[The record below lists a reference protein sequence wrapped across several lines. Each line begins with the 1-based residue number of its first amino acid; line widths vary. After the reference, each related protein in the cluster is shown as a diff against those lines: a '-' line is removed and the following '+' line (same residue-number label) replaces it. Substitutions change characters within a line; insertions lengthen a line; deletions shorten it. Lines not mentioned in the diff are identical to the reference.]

1 MNLLM
6 CIFPVVRQ
14 VSLDLVLR
22 LYVIDD
28 QSQVA
33 VAASLSSIIAT
44 VVTYPLQ
51 KARVMLQSGETPPKV
66 SSIWHYLYDGVTFKV
81 LDTCLKTFILFLV
94 KEHSSSILCVL
105 EV

>member
-1 MNLLM
+1 M

-14 VSLDLVLR
+14 ISLELLLR
-22 LYVIDD
+22 LFSIDD
-28 QSQVA
+28 QSQIA
-33 VAASLSSIIAT
+33 FAASLSSIVAT
-44 VVTYPLQ
+44 IVTYPIQ
-51 KARVMLQSGETPPKV
+51 KARVMLQSGEAPPKV
-66 SSIWHYLYDGVTFKV
+66 SNIWHFLYDGVIFKV